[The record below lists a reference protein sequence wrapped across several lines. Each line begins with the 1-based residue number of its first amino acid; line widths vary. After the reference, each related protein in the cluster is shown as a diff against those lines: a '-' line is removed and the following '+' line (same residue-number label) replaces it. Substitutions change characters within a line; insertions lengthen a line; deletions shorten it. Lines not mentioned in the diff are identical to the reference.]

1 MRNDVPQL
9 MQAMDV
15 FLLPS
20 HFEGL
25 PVVGIEAQAA
35 GLPSFFSN
43 TITKE
48 VGVTNLAHFISLEEE
63 PKKWA
68 DIVVNFLILIDKAGY
83 QICKMPVMI
92 LIVQLKKLKNYI
104 FITNI

>member
-68 DIVVNFLILIDKAGY
+68 DIVVNFSNIDRQSRLSDLQNAGY
-83 QICKMPVMI
+83 DINSTI
-92 LIVQLKKLKNYI
+92 KKIEELYLHN
-104 FITNI
+104 

>member
-1 MRNDVPQL
+1 MSLENVVYFLGMRNDVPQL

-35 GLPSFFSN
+35 GLPSFF
-43 TITKE
+43 
-48 VGVTNLAHFISLEEE
+48 
-63 PKKWA
+63 
-68 DIVVNFLILIDKAGY
+68 LIQL
-83 QICKMPVMI
+83 
-92 LIVQLKKLKNYI
+92 LKKSE
-104 FITNI
+104 

>member
-35 GLPSFFSN
+35 GLPSFF
-43 TITKE
+43 
-48 VGVTNLAHFISLEEE
+48 
-63 PKKWA
+63 
-68 DIVVNFLILIDKAGY
+68 LIQL
-83 QICKMPVMI
+83 
-92 LIVQLKKLKNYI
+92 LKKSE
-104 FITNI
+104 